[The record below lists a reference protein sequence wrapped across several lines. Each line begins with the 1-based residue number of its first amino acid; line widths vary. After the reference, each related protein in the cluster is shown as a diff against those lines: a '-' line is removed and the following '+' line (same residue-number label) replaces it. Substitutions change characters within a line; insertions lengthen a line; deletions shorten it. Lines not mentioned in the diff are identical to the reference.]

1 MKIYHKLGI
10 HDALLMVF
18 RVLCALANFALSKG
32 TFQSEN
38 SGILVFDT
46 THKQV

>member
-1 MKIYHKLGI
+1 MKIYHKYGI

-32 TFQSEN
+32 TFHSRN
-38 SGILVFDT
+38 SVILVFAT
-46 THKQV
+46 TYKQV